1 MNSIENMDGFSP
13 YFHPIWYYLFVF
25 WWMTQSSNVNTYF
38 CFVYFII
45 FLPPINVDCK
55 AICTS
60 HKNQYCK
67 FTTKIITR
75 KIHKINKK
83 DLRIETRSELAKKQK
98 SKKKW
103 EESGIKNFLNACWDC
118 AMQQHLDRN
127 QFWAYLV
134 VSLYNL

>member
-1 MNSIENMDGFSP
+1 
-13 YFHPIWYYLFVF
+13 
-25 WWMTQSSNVNTYF
+25 MTQSSNVNTYF

-83 DLRIETRSELAKKQK
+83 DLRIETKSELAKKQK

-103 EESGIKNFLNACWDC
+103 EESGIKNFLNAC
-118 AMQQHLDRN
+118 
-127 QFWAYLV
+127 
-134 VSLYNL
+134 